1 MKRAMIVILLVL
13 VARADARRVI
23 HIPTLAELCPGN
35 DSWDRVAQRIRRQSP
50 FTLER
55 DGAAIKVVNI
65 DAGMLGRHSL
75 SGIYVYRFDK
85 KWTLHG
91 ELRVYQPRDLLRVER
106 VTFGARTG
114 YRLDVGVTTD
124 MPFSFDDE
132 TTIRGVLRQQ
142 LTLLCFDEGGCQQI
156 VTACDVLVHGKAYS
170 SFRGTL
176 RYIDRQLRVV
186 GDRRNAGAMC
196 AQPEFVLVD

>member
-1 MKRAMIVILLVL
+1 MKRAVIVMLLVL
-13 VARADARRVI
+13 AASADARRVI

-35 DSWDRVAQRIRRQSP
+35 DSWDRVAQCIRRQSS
-50 FTLER
+50 FQLER
-55 DGAAIKVVNI
+55 DAAAIKVVNI
-65 DAGMLGRHSL
+65 APGMAGRHSL

-91 ELRVYQPRDLLRVER
+91 VLRVYQPRELLRFER
-106 VTFGARTG
+106 ITFGAHTG
-114 YRLDVGVTTD
+114 YRLDVGITTN

-132 TTIRGVLRQQ
+132 TMIPGVLRQQ

-156 VTACDVLVHGKAYS
+156 VTACDLLVHGKAYA

-176 RYIDRQLRVV
+176 RYVERQLRVV
-186 GDRRNAGAMC
+186 GDRRHAGAMC
-196 AQPEFVLVD
+196 AQPELVLTD